1 MTNLPPVSHYGQ
13 NRAVLFGHLGALVQG
28 GAAST
33 ILLQHQHAT
42 ALYLLSACLSLPTEF
57 IYISHTLN
65 CPQSHFVCIYIV
77 REISRVALIFF
88 FNVFSA
94 FQCLFITF
102 CKFIHAKERICVGYL
117 CVAMSLFKAT
127 DSFYLENLHVLGR

>member
-13 NRAVLFGHLGALVQG
+13 NRAVLFGHLGVLVQG

-65 CPQSHFVCIYIV
+65 FPQSHFVCIYIV

-88 FNVFSA
+88 FFLMCFQPFS
-94 FQCLFITF
+94 
-102 CKFIHAKERICVGYL
+102 VYL
-117 CVAMSLFKAT
+117 LYSVS
-127 DSFYLENLHVLGR
+127 SFMQRSVSVLAIYV